1 MKGRRGR
8 GRASHGSP
16 NGTKRLTL
24 AGFLAIA
31 VAFGPARNGYGL
43 FMPEIREEFGLSTG
57 VLGLIASAAYAGYLA
72 ALLAVGV
79 LASRAGPRLPVIV
92 GGLCGAGGMALV
104 AFSHN
109 PAVLTAGVVLAAA
122 SAGWSWPPY
131 NDAAER
137 AVPARLRARVLSVIS
152 TGTTFGIAAAGL
164 TALAV
169 GAAGGAWRAGWL
181 AFSAA
186 ALVALAFNA
195 VVLPGKPAGAAGY
208 GSDRW
213 PGLGWFSRPGSAP
226 LFAVAFSFGAVSSV
240 YWAFAIDHVSRAS
253 GAEAAPLGLP
263 LGPLFFV
270 VVGLGGTAGLSAGDA
285 MGAFGLRRVLAGVML
300 CAALAAS
307 LLGVAPGW
315 WPAAALSALLFGA
328 YVMTISALVSVWSS
342 LVFPERPSAGFSAAL
357 ISFAAGSILAPAAA
371 GALAAAHGLGAVF
384 VLSGA
389 VALLTPLAGP
399 RKDPRPPEGG
409 AAG

>member
-8 GRASHGSP
+8 RRAPDESP

-43 FMPEIREEFGLSTG
+43 FLPEIREEFGLSTE

-79 LASRAGPRLPVIV
+79 LASRAGPRLPVVV

-104 AFSHN
+104 AFSPN
-109 PAVLTAGVVLAAA
+109 PTALTAGVVLAAA

-195 VVLPGKPAGAAGY
+195 VVLPGKPEGTAGA

-213 PGLGWFSRPGSAP
+213 PGLGWFSRDGSAP

-240 YWAFAIDHVSRAS
+240 YWAFAVDHVSRAS
-253 GAEAAPLGLP
+253 GAEAPLGLP

-270 VVGLGGTAGLSAGDA
+270 VVGLGGVAGLFAGDA
-285 MGAFGLRRVLAGVML
+285 MGAFGLRRVLAGVLL
-300 CAALAAS
+300 CAAVAAS
-307 LLGVAPGW
+307 LLGLAPGW

-357 ISFAAGSILAPAAA
+357 VSFAFGSILAPAAA
-371 GALAAAHGLGAVF
+371 GALAAAHGLGAAF

-389 VALLTPLAGP
+389 VALLTLLASP
-399 RKDPRPPEGG
+399 RTDPCLRESD
-409 AAG
+409 AG